1 MNYYTL
7 KLTDILIL
15 ISGGLFAGFLISR
28 LIYNAEKAAISTI
41 VRLLM
46 TELVKIYTPRI
57 EKIDG
62 DIIQISINKILF
74 IYDKGELK
82 ETKIIK

>member
-28 LIYNAEKAAISTI
+28 LIHNAEKAAIGTI

-46 TELVKIYTPRI
+46 AELVKIYTPRI

-62 DIIQISINKILF
+62 DIIQVSINKVLF

>member
-7 KLTDILIL
+7 KITDILIL

-28 LIYNAEKAAISTI
+28 LIHNAEKSAIGTI
-41 VRLLM
+41 VRLI
-46 TELVKIYTPRI
+46 TAEIVKIYTPRI

-62 DIIQISINKILF
+62 DIIEISVNKVLF

-82 ETKIIK
+82 ETRVIK